1 MDYSSMT
8 VDELR
13 AAERRY
19 NRSHNE
25 GGEGYNPYTDALDA
39 RYEALHEATEVTFE
53 AIWTADVT
61 AARRIEWNYFAV
73 KLDTAKVFH
82 KGDPKAVWAQ
92 ISAKEIEL
100 GWTVADLKRAV
111 ALHNM

>member
-25 GGEGYNPYTDALDA
+25 GRGASVGEGYNPYTDALDA
-39 RYEALHEATEVTFE
+39 RYEALHEATEATFE
-53 AIWTADVT
+53 TIWTADVT
-61 AARRIEWNYFAV
+61 AARRIEWNTFAV
-73 KLDTAKVFH
+73 KLD
-82 KGDPKAVWAQ
+82 KGDPKAAWAQ
-92 ISAKEIEL
+92 ISAKETEL